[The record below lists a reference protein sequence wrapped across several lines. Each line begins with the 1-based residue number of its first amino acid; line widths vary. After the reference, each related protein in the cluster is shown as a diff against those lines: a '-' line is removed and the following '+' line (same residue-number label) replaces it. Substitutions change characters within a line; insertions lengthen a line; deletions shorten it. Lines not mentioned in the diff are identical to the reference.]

1 MGNDACSK
9 SKLESNQTKYSM
21 DCGDLSINRCFRQE
35 TEVVGIKA
43 VSAGCSTES
52 DCDTFKTV
60 CDNLDIC
67 KDVACCDT
75 DNCNAGSAVFSSVFS
90 MAVCCVVGLVLVM

>member
-1 MGNDACSK
+1 MGDDACSK

-21 DCGDLSINRCFRQE
+21 ECGDLFNRCLRQE
-35 TEVVGIKA
+35 GEVLGIKG
-43 VSAGCSTES
+43 VSASCSTEAF
-52 DCDTFKTV
+52 CDSSKTA

>member
-1 MGNDACSK
+1 
-9 SKLESNQTKYSM
+9 M
-21 DCGDLSINRCFRQE
+21 DCGDLSNRCLRQE
-35 TEVVGIKA
+35 TEVLGIKGVNA
-43 VSAGCSTES
+43 SCSTETV
-52 DCDTFKTV
+52 CDSLKTA